1 MSSNDGRTRTNLE
14 AGLPRRA
21 FLKTAT
27 AIASAAAASTTR
39 LSAQG
44 TGTVICYVGAYTDR
58 GKGIH
63 SYTMNQSDGSLTP
76 LKILTGL
83 PNPSSLA
90 FHPNK
95 KFLYACNEISNFTG
109 ANTSGSVTAISVDPA
124 NGDLKILNV
133 ISSGG
138 RGPAHLSVDPT
149 GKFVFAANY
158 GSGSV
163 GVLSIKDDG
172 SLGAVTDTKQ
182 ITGTLGTNP
191 AQDAPPGSFANSGH
205 DAPHAHQASMDPF
218 GRFLLVSDLG
228 TDSIYVYKLDPTS
241 GLLTAAGSVTAT
253 NGAGPRHFSFHPNG
267 RYLYSLNEEAS
278 TVSLMS
284 WDSGAGVLEIKQTLS
299 TLPKGYE
306 GTNYPSEIQATPDG
320 RFVYA
325 ANRLHDSIAI
335 YAVDP
340 LNGGMKLQDIVWTR
354 GSYPRNFVID
364 PIGGFMYIC
373 HSRSDNLTCF
383 AIDRTTGGLTFTGK
397 FTGVG
402 NPSKILFLRL

>member
-1 MSSNDGRTRTNLE
+1 MSCNDSRKETE
-14 AGLPRRA
+14 AGRHLARRA

-27 AIASAAAASTTR
+27 ALAAASSASTQR
-39 LSAQG
+39 LAAQG
-44 TGTVICYVGAYTDR
+44 AGSIICYVGAYTDR

-63 SYTMNQSDGSLTP
+63 SFAMNPSDGTLTAG
-76 LKILTGL
+76 KVLTGL

-95 KFLYACNEISNFTG
+95 KFLYAANEIANFTG
-109 ANTSGSVTAISVDPA
+109 PASSGSVTAISIDPA

-149 GKFVFAANY
+149 GKYVFTANY

-182 ITGTLGTNP
+182 ITGTLGSNP
-191 AQDAPPGSFANSGH
+191 AADAPPGSFAISGH
-205 DAPHAHQASMDPF
+205 DAPHAHQAEMDPF
-218 GRFLLVSDLG
+218 GRFLLASDLG
-228 TDSIYVYKLDPTS
+228 TDSIYVYKLDPGTGMLS
-241 GLLTAAGSVTAT
+241 NVGKVTAT
-253 NGAGPRHFSFHPNG
+253 NGAGPRHFAFHPVG

-278 TVSLMS
+278 TVDMMS
-284 WDSGAGVLEIKQTLS
+284 WDPGSGGLEIKQTLS
-299 TLPKGYE
+299 TLPKGYT
-306 GTNYPSEIQATPDG
+306 GTNYTSEVATTPDG
-320 RFVYA
+320 RFVYC

-335 YAVDP
+335 FAIDP
-340 LNGGMKLQDIVWTR
+340 LNGSMKLQDIVWTR
-354 GSYPRNFVID
+354 GSYPRNFEIE
-364 PIGGFMYIC
+364 PNGNFMYVA
-373 HSRSDNLTCF
+373 HSRSDNVTTF
-383 AIDRTTGGLTFTGK
+383 AVDKSTGGLTFTGQ
-397 FTGVG
+397 FTPVG